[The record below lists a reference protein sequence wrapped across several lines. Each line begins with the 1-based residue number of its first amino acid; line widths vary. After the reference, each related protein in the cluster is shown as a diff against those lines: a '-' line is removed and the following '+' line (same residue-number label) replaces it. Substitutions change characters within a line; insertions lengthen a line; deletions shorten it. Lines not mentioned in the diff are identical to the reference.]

1 MMAGLFDFIT
11 TPVSKAED
19 PLAAREKWLGLASI
33 FQGMT
38 MDPTA
43 GQAGIQTQLQGIQ
56 QQRQQSIAS
65 KAKQDRVAMAVKL
78 LSPKYPELAQ
88 YVAQGLMTPEAAIT
102 EARKPAA
109 KVDTT
114 EMERA
119 YKASIA
125 DGSFVGSYLDFIKE
139 FKGAGASRT
148 NVNVGGDKPILAKP
162 EAGTQIIEEDGVYR
176 QVPIGGGSAAID
188 AQKQVDLSK
197 QAIDVI
203 DKALGHSGL
212 SKAVGPYDAR
222 TLTLRPDAT
231 AFEALHDQIKG
242 KTFLAAFESLK
253 GGGQITEVEGQ
264 KAEQAMARLNLAQDE
279 ADYRNALKDLRN
291 VIEIALKRNQGVI
304 SSIPTASTTSN
315 VDPLG
320 LR

>member
-11 TPVSKAED
+11 TSASKAED

-43 GQAGIQTQLQGIQ
+43 GQAGIQTQLQGIK
-56 QQRQQSIAS
+56 QQRQQGITS

-78 LSPKYPELAQ
+78 LAPKHPELAQ
-88 YVAQGLMTPEAAIT
+88 YVAQGLMTPEQAIT

-109 KVDTT
+109 KADTT

-119 YKASIA
+119 YARSIE
-125 DGSFVGSYLDFIKE
+125 DNSFEGSYLDFIKA
-139 FKGAGASRT
+139 FKGAGAT
-148 NVNVGGDKPILAKP
+148 KVNVGGDKPILAKP
-162 EAGTQIIEEDGVYR
+162 EVGTQIIEEDGFYR
-176 QVPIGGGSAAID
+176 QVPISGGSAAIN

-222 TLTLRPDAT
+222 TLTLLPDAT

-253 GGGQITEVEGQ
+253 GGGQITEIEGQ

-279 ADYRNALKDLRN
+279 ADYKSALKDLRT

-304 SSIPTASTTSN
+304 DSIPSAGTTSN